1 MGSST
6 AGVTVTDDSAAA
18 ISDEDGTTTDTD
30 VDVKGAVDSS
40 LPSDPSPFSQGEK
53 DICDTKLWGPL
64 QDWELE
70 LILGCSFALQN
81 SSFMELVEEG
91 GLRSGAFDTLG
102 LGCHLRRGR
111 ERERRESW
119 KIEEERL
126 VTNSSLAH
134 VDDLLGGSR
143 SGEDPSLDPY
153 VDFIDS
159 LYLMQSEHFLS
170 SVPFDFEGCLLFRM
184 GLHPLDTSSRQAYI
198 SYRNQS
204 GNWSLFSQPTA
215 SVQKVDVRL
224 KEWRFY
230 VHYLG
235 WKKSWD
241 EWVSMD
247 RLMKFT
253 EENMQKQVV
262 LNKKK
267 STEKITKTGGARG
280 KKRKID
286 SVEKEKDNLTPE
298 KLLNILLPST
308 LKKQLVDDCEFIT
321 HLGKLVRLPRNPNV
335 DDILKKY
342 LDHRLKKDGAIA
354 DSIEEILNG
363 LRCYF
368 DKALPAMLLY
378 KSERQQY
385 QDATAD
391 HVPPSTVYGA
401 EHLLR
406 LFVKLPEMLCY
417 ANIEEETLK
426 ELQQKLLDFL
436 KYNFFHSSD
445 YSLQHLEALSSLF
458 AIFVALELHVQ
469 GRNKKTKLEIEQ
481 IFKVV

>member
-18 ISDEDGTTTDTD
+18 ISDEDGATTDTD

-53 DICDTKLWGPL
+53 VLA
-64 QDWELE
+64 
-70 LILGCSFALQN
+70 FFQN
-81 SSFMELVEEG
+81 
-91 GLRSGAFDTLG
+91 
-102 LGCHLRRGR
+102 
-111 ERERRESW
+111 
-119 KIEEERL
+119 
-126 VTNSSLAH
+126 H
-134 VDDLLGGSR
+134 VY
-143 SGEDPSLDPY
+143 P
-153 VDFIDS
+153 
-159 LYLMQSEHFLS
+159 
-170 SVPFDFEGCLLFRM
+170 
-184 GLHPLDTSSRQAYI
+184 AK
-198 SYRNQS
+198 
-204 GNWSLFSQPTA
+204 
-215 SVQKVDVRL
+215 VQKVDVRL

-253 EENMQKQVV
+253 EENVQKQVV
-262 LNKKK
+262 FNKKK
-267 STEKITKTGGARG
+267 STEKITKTGEVVFLVSCDLNTFAVARG

-286 SVEKEKDNLTPE
+286 SVE
-298 KLLNILLPST
+298 
-308 LKKQLVDDCEFIT
+308 
-321 HLGKLVRLPRNPNV
+321 KLVRLPRNPNV

-391 HVPPSTVYGA
+391 HVSPSTVYGA

-406 LFVKLPEMLCY
+406 LFVKLPEMLYY

-436 KYNFFHSSD
+436 KFLQKNQSSFFLSTYQTLESSD
-445 YSLQHLEALSSLF
+445 ACT
-458 AIFVALELHVQ
+458 
-469 GRNKKTKLEIEQ
+469 KKQ
-481 IFKVV
+481 DD

>member
-18 ISDEDGTTTDTD
+18 ISDEDGATTDTD

-53 DICDTKLWGPL
+53 VLA
-64 QDWELE
+64 
-70 LILGCSFALQN
+70 FFQN
-81 SSFMELVEEG
+81 
-91 GLRSGAFDTLG
+91 
-102 LGCHLRRGR
+102 
-111 ERERRESW
+111 
-119 KIEEERL
+119 
-126 VTNSSLAH
+126 H
-134 VDDLLGGSR
+134 VY
-143 SGEDPSLDPY
+143 P
-153 VDFIDS
+153 
-159 LYLMQSEHFLS
+159 
-170 SVPFDFEGCLLFRM
+170 
-184 GLHPLDTSSRQAYI
+184 AK
-198 SYRNQS
+198 
-204 GNWSLFSQPTA
+204 
-215 SVQKVDVRL
+215 VQKVDVRL

-253 EENMQKQVV
+253 EENVQKQVV
-262 LNKKK
+262 FNKKK
-267 STEKITKTGGARG
+267 STEKITKTGEVVFLVSCDLNTFAVARG

-391 HVPPSTVYGA
+391 HVSPSTVYGA

-406 LFVKLPEMLCY
+406 LFGMLLFDVQK
-417 ANIEEETLK
+417 ATL
-426 ELQQKLLDFL
+426 
-436 KYNFFHSSD
+436 S
-445 YSLQHLEALSSLF
+445 
-458 AIFVALELHVQ
+458 
-469 GRNKKTKLEIEQ
+469 
-481 IFKVV
+481 

>member
-18 ISDEDGTTTDTD
+18 ISDEDGATTDTD
-30 VDVKGAVDSS
+30 VDVKGDVDSS

-53 DICDTKLWGPL
+53 VLA
-64 QDWELE
+64 
-70 LILGCSFALQN
+70 FFQN
-81 SSFMELVEEG
+81 HVYPAKEG
-91 GLRSGAFDTLG
+91 GLHSGAFGTLG
-102 LGCHLRRGR
+102 LGCHLRHGR
-111 ERERRESW
+111 EQERRESW
-119 KIEEERL
+119 KIEDEGL

-134 VDDLLGGSR
+134 
-143 SGEDPSLDPY
+143 DPSLDPY

-159 LYLMQSEHFLS
+159 LYLMQSEPFCLRFLLISRVVS
-170 SVPFDFEGCLLFRM
+170 SSEWGSI
-184 GLHPLDTSSRQAYI
+184 PLIPALDRLTLAI
-198 SYRNQS
+198 
-204 GNWSLFSQPTA
+204 
-215 SVQKVDVRL
+215 VQKVDVRL

-253 EENMQKQVV
+253 EENVQKQVV

-267 STEKITKTGGARG
+267 STEKITKTGVARG

-391 HVPPSTVYGA
+391 HVSPSTVYGA

-406 LFVKLPEMLCY
+406 LFVKLPDMLY
-417 ANIEEETLK
+417 FANIEEETLK

-436 KYNFFHSSD
+436 KFLQKNQSSFFLSTYQTLESSD
-445 YSLQHLEALSSLF
+445 ACT
-458 AIFVALELHVQ
+458 
-469 GRNKKTKLEIEQ
+469 KKQ
-481 IFKVV
+481 DD

>member
-18 ISDEDGTTTDTD
+18 ISDEDGATTDTD
-30 VDVKGAVDSS
+30 VDVKGDVDSS

-53 DICDTKLWGPL
+53 VLA
-64 QDWELE
+64 
-70 LILGCSFALQN
+70 FFQN
-81 SSFMELVEEG
+81 
-91 GLRSGAFDTLG
+91 
-102 LGCHLRRGR
+102 
-111 ERERRESW
+111 
-119 KIEEERL
+119 
-126 VTNSSLAH
+126 H
-134 VDDLLGGSR
+134 VYPAK
-143 SGEDPSLDPY
+143 DPSLDPY

-159 LYLMQSEHFLS
+159 LCLMQSEPFCLRFLLISRVVS
-170 SVPFDFEGCLLFRM
+170 SSEWGGIPLIPALDRLTLAIVTSRETGVCFLNQLL
-184 GLHPLDTSSRQAYI
+184 H
-198 SYRNQS
+198 
-204 GNWSLFSQPTA
+204 
-215 SVQKVDVRL
+215 
-224 KEWRFY
+224 
-230 VHYLG
+230 
-235 WKKSWD
+235 WD

-253 EENMQKQVV
+253 EENVQKQVV
-262 LNKKK
+262 LNKRK
-267 STEKITKTGGARG
+267 STEKITKIGEVVFLVSCDLNTFAVARG

-308 LKKQLVDDCEFIT
+308 LKKQLVDDCASSGVGTQNRVDKASILAQSQPQSGASGTRNQFQSGGFKCFKCGDRVTSLRIVVRLPEVETRHFSLRRLRNKVVRMIFPFMMKKYVKK
-321 HLGKLVRLPRNPNV
+321 LGLVRLPRNPNV

-391 HVPPSTVYGA
+391 HVSPSTVYGA

-406 LFVKLPEMLCY
+406 LFVKLPEMLY
-417 ANIEEETLK
+417 FANIEEETLK

-445 YSLQHLEALSSLF
+445 YSL
-458 AIFVALELHVQ
+458 
-469 GRNKKTKLEIEQ
+469 
-481 IFKVV
+481 